1 MTLPL
6 PQLDKR
12 TWQDLVD
19 EGLARIHRR
28 APEWTDYNLHDP
40 GITLLELLAY
50 KSAQRLYQAN
60 RVTDR
65 LLTNVYRLMN
75 NDSSPVPTSVV
86 AFTGAT
92 ESDSACRGN
101 AESKTRFDAGTTFE
115 LIQNVESEFPTTE
128 SSHVRLIQ
136 DVDVHDVRL
145 KSVMANRTADGLQR
159 IASGLGVT
167 LDSTTVQ
174 QDSVGQRVLCLE
186 LSTTT
191 DADRNLCIYFEIY
204 DELLSSS
211 LPQVSTNV
219 AESKVDS
226 PFVVVAQIVKN
237 NQVTEYKCAFH
248 DETNGLCNSGIIR
261 IKVPG
266 DTALLEFY
274 WCAEMPWPAHRGI
287 RRIVLNAARVEHCRG
302 MNSLDEDRISS
313 FEIDEHGFHSVDLR
327 LPVSRVE
334 VQQADA
340 NCVKSW
346 TQCQSLMT
354 ATENDSWFELDGT
367 VLRFGNGKNGM
378 RPPGNGCLSLSYVVR
393 QSIDGIV
400 VGSNWRPVVEEKCK
414 AEVRTIE
421 APVADLGEGD
431 ARPGIQ
437 SESRNLSA
445 SMQLAELALKNDG
458 TLDGLARVRVM
469 SIPAP
474 MNAVIPVDFERLALG
489 LPLPRIARARA
500 YQEIDVTSPGLPGSG
515 TLSLVVYPDMTLE
528 TVVQGEERT
537 LEVAREELANR
548 TKSVIE
554 AVHRRLE
561 AYRVMGTRLVIGVP
575 RLCELRIMVT
585 LEPTPNQGLRH
596 KDSRGE
602 ELSRVR
608 SSIMQRMRRLF
619 DPVTGGPNGAGYP
632 FGDHVSQREIFAAVS
647 ESLEGFALTECEIT
661 PSGKWWPWSLPYV
674 TVTIAEGHKQR
685 ALR

>member
-50 KSAQRLYQAN
+50 KSEQKLYQAN

-75 NDSSPVPTSVV
+75 NDASSVSTSVV

-92 ESDSACRGN
+92 EPTPMARHT
-101 AESKTRFDAGTTFE
+101 EFE
-115 LIQNVESEFPTTE
+115 LIQKVEYGNQAAEPK
-128 SSHVRLIQ
+128 HI
-136 DVDVHDVRL
+136 RL
-145 KSVMANRTADGLQR
+145 KNSITVHKIKLTSITVGGIPDGLRR
-159 IASGLGVT
+159 IASGMGVRT
-167 LDSTTVQ
+167 DSSEIPADAAEHKLFSFELEGEANSPRRISIYIEIHDNLLQ
-174 QDSVGQRVLCLE
+174 QSSFQP
-186 LSTTT
+186 
-191 DADRNLCIYFEIY
+191 
-204 DELLSSS
+204 SSS
-211 LPQVSTNV
+211 DLQCDWPLRIFFRVGTGKRSAIQRNCVLR
-219 AESKVDS
+219 
-226 PFVVVAQIVKN
+226 
-237 NQVTEYKCAFH
+237 
-248 DETNGLCNSGIIR
+248 DETNSFRNSGILL
-261 IKVPG
+261 IKIPCEATSVTCFWQG
-266 DTALLEFY
+266 DV
-274 WCAEMPWPAHRGI
+274 PWPVHRRI
-287 RRIVLNAARVEHCRG
+287 QNIVLNAARVEHCRG
-302 MNSLDEDRISS
+302 MNSSDQDKISS
-313 FEIDEHGFHSVDLR
+313 FEIDEHGFHSADLGV
-327 LPVSRVE
+327 PASRVQLQCKTMDH
-334 VQQADA
+334 VNQISVT
-340 NCVKSW
+340 NW

-354 ATENDSWFELDGT
+354 ATERDSWFELDGT

-378 RPPGNGCLSLSYVVR
+378 RPPGDGFLSASYVVR
-393 QSIDGIV
+393 QSIEGVV
-400 VGSNWRPVVEEKCK
+400 VGSRWRPTVEKPCK
-414 AEVRTIE
+414 VEVTTIE
-421 APVADLGEGD
+421 APVADLRKGD
-431 ARPGIQ
+431 ARRGIQ

-445 SMQLAELALKNDG
+445 SMQLAELALRNDG

-489 LPLPRIARARA
+489 LSLPRIARARA
-500 YQEIDVTSPGLPGSG
+500 YQEVDVTSPGLPGSG
-515 TLSLVVYPDMTLE
+515 TLSLVVYPDIAFE
-528 TVVQGEERT
+528 TVDEVPSRT
-537 LEVAREELANR
+537 LEIAREELANR

-561 AYRVMGTRLVIGVP
+561 AYRVMGTRLVIGIP
-575 RLCELRIMVT
+575 RLCELRITVT
-585 LEPTPNQGLRH
+585 LEPTPSQGLRH

-608 SSIMQRMRRLF
+608 SSIMQRMTRLF
-619 DPVTGGPNGAGYP
+619 DPVTGGPNEAGCP

-661 PSGKWWPWSLPYV
+661 LSGKWWPWSLPYV
-674 TVTIAEGHKQR
+674 TVTIEEGRKQR